1 MSATAEVDLS
11 LHPKQSEAL
20 LTPATE
26 VLLGG
31 AAGPGKSHC
40 MRAGSIIWA
49 SEIPGLQVY
58 LFRRLYD
65 DLIKNHMEGPKGY
78 QALLA
83 PWVQQ
88 KFVRIVD
95 DEIRFWNGS
104 KIYLCHVQHEKNR
117 FKYQGAEI
125 HVLLIDELTHFT
137 EVIYRFLRG
146 RVRMVGVKD
155 LPKKYI
161 GMFPRILAGSN
172 PGNIGHQWVKAS
184 FINGGESGE
193 IREMPD
199 EEGGMRRQFIRATLK
214 DNPSLL
220 EDDPQYINKL
230 SGLGNPALVK
240 AMKDGDWNIVE
251 GAFFTEWSDAKHV
264 LRPVALP
271 EHWMRFRSG
280 DWGSAKPYS
289 FHWWAVASEDW
300 QHPDGHIIPRGAL
313 VAYRELYG
321 IKIKEGGGFE
331 PDKGVKEPS
340 DVVARKGM
348 ALEGAEFDDSGKLTK
363 EPTEQ
368 ISYGVLDPAT
378 FATISGPSIAET
390 MARQGWLFRAAD
402 NKRVAKGGAI
412 GGHDQFRKRLIGDGD
427 GRPMIYYF
435 ANCVHAIRTIPVLQH
450 DQHQPEDLDTHME
463 DHAYDDSRYA
473 CMSRP
478 YTSGAPAT
486 EEERDRQKIV
496 EAQQSRVRAAQKERG
511 RRKGIRKPA

>member
-1 MSATAEVDLS
+1 MAAKQAQAVVDLK

-20 LTPATE
+20 LTEATE
-26 VLLGG
+26 VLFGG
-31 AAGPGKSHC
+31 AAGPGKSHA

-83 PWVQQ
+83 PWVAA

-104 KIYLCHVQHEKNR
+104 KIYLCHCQHDKNR

-146 RVRMVGVKD
+146 RVRMVG
-155 LPKKYI
+155 LTIPPKYQ
-161 GMFPRILAGSN
+161 GLFPRILCGSN
-172 PGNIGHQWVKAS
+172 PGNIGHQWVKQA
-184 FINGGESGE
+184 FLDGAEDGE
-193 IREMPD
+193 IRQMPD
-199 EEGGMRRQFIRATLK
+199 DEGGMRRQFIKARLI

-220 EDDPQYINKL
+220 VDDPNYRAKL
-230 SGLGNPALVK
+230 KGLGNDALVK
-240 AMKDGDWNIVE
+240 AMEEGDWNIVE
-251 GAFFTEWSDAKHV
+251 GAFFTEWSTERHV
-264 LRPVALP
+264 LRPVTLP
-271 EHWMRFRSG
+271 KWWMRFRSG

-289 FHWWAVASEDW
+289 FHWWAVASDDW
-300 QHPDGHIIPRGAL
+300 MHPDGTVIPRGAI

-321 IKIKEGGGFE
+321 VRTKPEGGYQ
-331 PDKGVKEPS
+331 PDVGVKEPS
-340 DVVARKGM
+340 DVVARKIL
-348 ALEGAEFDDSGKLTK
+348 ALEAKDENV
-363 EPTEQ
+363 
-368 ISYGVLDPAT
+368 SYGVLDPAA

-390 MARQGWLFRAAD
+390 MAREGLMFRPAD
-402 NKRVAKGGAI
+402 NKRVAAQGAI
-412 GGHDQFRKRLIGDGD
+412 GGHDQFRKRLVGDGD
-427 GRPMIYYF
+427 GRPMIFFF
-435 ANCVHAIRTIPVLQH
+435 ANCIHAIRTIPVLQH
-450 DQHQPEDLDTHME
+450 DATQPEDLDSAME

-478 YTSGAPAT
+478 WVAAGPAT
-486 EEERDRQKIV
+486 EEEAERQRNI
-496 EAQQSRVRAAQKERG
+496 EAQQKRMRAAAK
-511 RRKGIRKPA
+511 RKRA